1 MYNYQPALEDNTTSQ
16 YQRPIYYADSQYKP
30 ASDFASSRDGSGNVQ
45 NQEPTGR
52 GRKKS
57 KSSEQSQARRNLE
70 LGDSDDTNETGFVEF
85 FMLRFTV
92 FRNKWLLLDF
102 LLDFITI
109 TLLGVFT
116 FGIDQSCPTD
126 YKLEGTL
133 LFASYIFF
141 TLTTMPTFFV
151 MNTSKKYK
159 PSACMVYYM
168 IFTWIIMTVLLTAWL
183 AFYWFRHTLLN
194 GVIQD
199 QLVAEGC
206 FTWFFTGL
214 GLWSLSTLWWE
225 WQRSILVVLAG
236 NWHGKLMNWIIDV
249 SSLLMNVSIIC
260 GRFFGNP

>member
-70 LGDSDDTNETGFVEF
+70 LGDSDDTDETGFVEF
-85 FMLRFTV
+85 FMTRFTV

-183 AFYWFRHTLLN
+183 GFLLIQTYFVEWSYTGPAGCGGLFYLIFYWVGIVIIINFVVRVTAFYSRGSCW
-194 GVIQD
+194 
-199 QLVAEGC
+199 
-206 FTWFFTGL
+206 
-214 GLWSLSTLWWE
+214 
-225 WQRSILVVLAG
+225 
-236 NWHGKLMNWIIDV
+236 
-249 SSLLMNVSIIC
+249 
-260 GRFFGNP
+260 